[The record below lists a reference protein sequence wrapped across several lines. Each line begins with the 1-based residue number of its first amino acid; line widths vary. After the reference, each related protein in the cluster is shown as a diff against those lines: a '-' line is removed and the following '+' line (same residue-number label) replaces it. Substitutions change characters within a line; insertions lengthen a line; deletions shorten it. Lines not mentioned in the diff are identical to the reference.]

1 MLDLLLAALLFP
13 LIVALALALL
23 ALVTLV
29 PFVATLQM
37 ADRRGFTTARWGA
50 VSLAG
55 SLLALAVAVVFYRSD
70 SIPTWGAL
78 LPLIFS
84 LAGVGGL
91 WMLSSDEVEVGGRA
105 GRHE

>member
-1 MLDLLLAALLFP
+1 MLDLLLAAVLFP
-13 LIVALALALL
+13 LIVALALGLL

-29 PFVATLQM
+29 PFVVTLRM
-37 ADRRGFTTARWGA
+37 ADRRGFSTARWGA

-55 SLLALAVAVVFYRSD
+55 SLLALAVAFVFYRSD
-70 SIPTWGAL
+70 TIPTWGAL
-78 LPLIFS
+78 LPFVFS

-91 WMLSSDEVEVGGRA
+91 WMLSGEEAEVGGRA